1 MSPRY
6 ILILLIHF
14 VCFGFF
20 SYQFS
25 VLISNYLN
33 PGTDRLQTVLENK
46 NLSQANISLVFKICY
61 SSAYNNSVLEDA
73 GYPSIM
79 TYFLGSNSSGNGT
92 FIGWGGQDK
101 NMDVAGR

>member
-6 ILILLIHF
+6 IPILLLYF

-25 VLISNYLN
+25 VLMSNYMN

-46 NLSQANISLVFKICY
+46 NLSQANISLLFKICY
-61 SSAYNNSVLEDA
+61 IPSYNIAVLKQS
-73 GYPSIM
+73 GYPSVM
-79 TYFLGSNSSGNGT
+79 SYFMGTNKSGVGP
-92 FIGWGGQDK
+92 FIGWAGQDK